1 MLVTFFG
8 IGLNIVLNWQLTFR
22 MGLGHKGL
30 ALSTGLVATIDFFIL
45 YFLMRRAA
53 GGMETFKVLGSFGR
67 IVVAAAG
74 LAAVCVFGRGWLAPW
89 LGASSLVDRAWSL
102 LAIIGAAAAV
112 YFALCALLRV
122 EEARE
127 ALDLLKRKISRRAVS
142 PPGA

>member
-8 IGLNIVLNWQLTFR
+8 IGLNIFLNWQLTFR

-45 YFLMRRAA
+45 FFLMRRAA
-53 GGMETFKVLGSFGR
+53 GGMETFKVVGSFGR
-67 IVVAAAG
+67 ILVAAAG
-74 LAAVCVFGRGWLAPW
+74 LAAVCVLGREWLAPW
-89 LGASSLVDRAWSL
+89 LGAASLVDRAWSL
-102 LAIIGAAAAV
+102 LVIIGAAAVV

-127 ALDLLKRKISRRAVS
+127 AVALVKRKITRRGIS
-142 PPGA
+142 SPGA